1 MDVGRGPGDLPRD
14 ESPASSRA
22 LVVEKYAIAGVH
34 PIRLAVVDDDPV
46 GI

>member
-1 MDVGRGPGDLPRD
+1 MNVGGGSGDLPRD

-22 LVVEKYAIAGVH
+22 LVVEKNPIAGEH

-46 GI
+46 RI